1 MKNKLENNGLP
12 SDRQSHKLEN
22 NACLPARQGLLSG
35 TRPYR
40 NGRYAPL
47 RSRQS
52 HKINSLLCLVVMPFL
67 LTTVLCGCGY
77 TTRSMLSGKFSTI
90 YINPFLN
97 KVDVTQESYSAN
109 KYRIYRPMLETDI
122 TKKVINRYLFDGNL
136 KPVKETQADLV
147 LKGELVEYRKDP
159 LTYTSDSE
167 NITEYRIN
175 IYVNLSLWDQKENKL
190 VWEEK
195 NFNGNYSYFT
205 SSASGNVIKV
215 SEDTAVI
222 NAVEDLA
229 RRIVERTVEQW

>member
-12 SDRQSHKLEN
+12 SN
-22 NACLPARQGLLSG
+22 
-35 TRPYR
+35 
-40 NGRYAPL
+40 
-47 RSRQS
+47 RQS
-52 HKINSLLCLVVMPFL
+52 HKINLFLCLSAMSLLLATA
-67 LTTVLCGCGY
+67 LTGCGY

-90 YINPFLN
+90 YIAPFLN
-97 KVDVTQESYSAN
+97 KVDVTQETYTAN

-136 KPVKETQADLV
+136 KPAKEIQADLV

-159 LTYTSDSE
+159 LTYDSNGE
-167 NITEYRIN
+167 NVTEYRIN

-190 VWEEK
+190 VWEEN

-215 SEDTAVI
+215 AEDTAVN